1 MRTRAIGREGAR
13 SVHKLRRVC
22 VQTSTLAQDEDM
34 GDRRLVAGM
43 VGGGPGAMV
52 GAAHRHAMWLDNQ
65 YVLAAG
71 IFGRNHE
78 ASAQFADEL
87 GVERVYRDHRE
98 MVEKEAERLD
108 VVAVVTP
115 NDTHFEIAKAFLEAG
130 IAVVCEKPLTND
142 SATAAELVAIAES
155 NNVILAV
162 PHIYSA
168 YPMVRHAARMVRD
181 GKLGRIRFVS
191 AEHASGWASADVE
204 QWRMDPEKGGVAA
217 AVADVGT
224 HAFHLLRYITGLE
237 ASRVSA
243 ELSTLV
249 AGRPVFDNATMR
261 LTLSN
266 GAPAT
271 VWATMAATGHEHGL
285 RIRVFGDD
293 ASLEWRHEDPQHLI
307 VRDPGAGSTILAQG
321 MSTLSEDAGRLNRA
335 GLGHPEGFLE
345 AFANFYIDL
354 ADILR
359 GQAPRDL
366 SIPMGVDGLIGVQL
380 VEATVASHA
389 NDAAWVDTSFGT

>member
-1 MRTRAIGREGAR
+1 MR
-13 SVHKLRRVC
+13 LN
-22 VQTSTLAQDEDM
+22 
-34 GDRRLVAGM
+34 AGM
-43 VGGGPGAMV
+43 VGGGPGAMI

-65 YVLAAG
+65 YDLAAG
-71 IFGRNHE
+71 IFGRDAA
-78 ASAQFADEL
+78 ASAEFTATL
-87 GVERVYRDHRE
+87 GVERVYDDYRDMARD
-98 MVEKEAERLD
+98 EAGRLD

-115 NDTHFEIAKAFLEAG
+115 NDSHFDIARAFLEAG

-142 SATAAELVAIAES
+142 SASAAELVAIAKA

-168 YPMVRHAARMVRD
+168 YPMVRHAAWLVRNGD
-181 GKLGRIRFVS
+181 LGRIRFVA
-191 AEHASGWASADVE
+191 AEHASGWASTDVE
-204 QWRMDPEKGGVAA
+204 QWRMDPKMGGVAT

-237 ASRVSA
+237 ATRVSA

-249 AGRPVFDNATMR
+249 PKRPVFDNATMR

-285 RIRVFGDD
+285 NIRVFGDE
-293 ASLEWRHEDPQHLI
+293 ASLEWRHEDPQHLT
-307 VRDPGAGSTILAQG
+307 VRDSTGGATVLALG
-321 MSTLSEDAGRLNRA
+321 MANLSEDAARLTRV

-345 AFANFYIDL
+345 AFANFYSDL
-354 ADILR
+354 ADMVR
-359 GQAPRDL
+359 ARRDGTPAPARDL
-366 SIPMGVDGLIGVQL
+366 SIPTGADGLIGVRF
-380 VEATVASHA
+380 VEATIASHA
-389 NDAAWVDTSFGT
+389 DDAGWVALA

>member
-1 MRTRAIGREGAR
+1 M
-13 SVHKLRRVC
+13 
-22 VQTSTLAQDEDM
+22 Q
-34 GDRRLVAGM
+34 RLVAGM
-43 VGGGPGAMV
+43 VGGGRGAMI

-71 IFGRNHE
+71 IFGRDRA
-78 ASAQFADEL
+78 ASTEFARSL
-87 GVERVYRDHRE
+87 GVERVYADYHGMAEGEADRDDG
-98 MVEKEAERLD
+98 VD
-108 VVAVVTP
+108 VVAIVTP
-115 NDTHFEIAKAFLEAG
+115 NDTHFEIAKAFLAKG
-130 IAVVCEKPLTND
+130 IPVVCEKPLTND
-142 SATAAELVAIAES
+142 STTAAELVAIAAS
-155 NNVILAV
+155 NDVILAV

-168 YPMVRHAARMVRD
+168 YPMVRHAARMVRNGD
-181 GKLGRIRFVS
+181 LGRIRFVA
-191 AEHASGWASADVE
+191 AEHASGWASAEVE
-204 QWRMDPEKGGVAA
+204 QWRMDPTRGGVAT

-224 HAFHLLRYITGLE
+224 HAFHLLRYLTGLE
-237 ASRVSA
+237 ATRVSA

-307 VRDPGAGSTILAQG
+307 VRDPDGGSTILAQG
-321 MSTLSEDAGRLNRA
+321 MSTLSDDATRLTRV

-345 AFANFYIDL
+345 AFANFYLDL
-354 ADILR
+354 AEMLR
-359 GQAPRDL
+359 GQPEREL
-366 SIPMGVDGLIGVQL
+366 SIPTGVDGLIGVRF
-380 VEATVASHA
+380 VEAAVESHEV
-389 NDAAWVDTSFGT
+389 DAAWVDFPESP

>member
-1 MRTRAIGREGAR
+1 
-13 SVHKLRRVC
+13 
-22 VQTSTLAQDEDM
+22 
-34 GDRRLVAGM
+34 M
-43 VGGGPGAMV
+43 VGGGPGAMI

-71 IFGRNHE
+71 IFGRDPG
-78 ASAQFADEL
+78 ASAEFAESL
-87 GVERVYRDHRE
+87 GVERVYDDYRE
-98 MVEKEAERLD
+98 MADQEAGREDGVD

-115 NDTHFEIAKAFLEAG
+115 NDTHFGIARAFLEAG

-142 SATAAELVAIAES
+142 SNTAAELVATAES
-155 NNVILAV
+155 NGVILAV

-168 YPMVRHAARMVRD
+168 YPMIRHAARMVRNGD
-181 GKLGRIRFVS
+181 LGRIRFVA
-191 AEHASGWASADVE
+191 AEHASGWASAQVD
-204 QWRMDPEKGGVAA
+204 QWRMDPERGGVAT

-243 ELSTLV
+243 ELNTLV
-249 AGRPVFDNATMR
+249 PGRPVFDNATMR

-293 ASLEWRHEDPQHLI
+293 ASLEWCHEDPQHLI
-307 VRDPGAGSTILAQG
+307 VRDPDGGSSILAQG
-321 MSTLSEDAGRLNRA
+321 MKTLSEDTARLTRV

-345 AFANFYIDL
+345 AFANFYLDL
-354 ADILR
+354 AEILR
-359 GQAPRDL
+359 GEPAREL
-366 SIPMGVDGLIGVQL
+366 SIPTGVDGLIGVRF
-380 VEATVASHA
+380 VEATVASQV
-389 NDAAWVDTSFGT
+389 NDAAWVDFEESS

>member
-1 MRTRAIGREGAR
+1 MRTRAIAHERAR
-13 SVHKLRRVC
+13 NVHKLRRVR
-22 VQTSTLAQDEDM
+22 VQTCTLAENEQM
-34 GDRRLVAGM
+34 RLVAGM
-43 VGGGPGAMV
+43 VGGGPGAMI

-98 MVEKEAERLD
+98 MVEKEAGRLD

-130 IAVVCEKPLTND
+130 ISVVCEKPLTND

-168 YPMVRHAARMVRD
+168 YPMVRHAARMVRNGD
-181 GKLGRIRFVS
+181 LGRVRRRGK
-191 AEHASGWASADVE
+191 HASGWASADVE
-204 QWRMDPEKGGVAA
+204 QWRMDPDRGGVAT

-293 ASLEWRHEDPQHLI
+293 ASLEWHHEDPQHLV
-307 VRDPGAGSTILAQG
+307 VRDPGAGSKILAQG

-345 AFANFYIDL
+345 AFANFYLDL

-359 GQAPRDL
+359 GRTARDL
-366 SIPMGVDGLIGVQL
+366 SIPTGIDGLIGVQL